1 MSVGSEI
8 QEKIGKYIAH
18 ARQAIAT
25 GKLVLA
31 HEDYI
36 TAVNRAYYAIFY
48 AANAL
53 LASKGLERSK
63 HSGVIAAFRQHF
75 VKTGL
80 IEPEFSRFFGAAM
93 DERHAGDYDLEP
105 LDYESASR
113 HLENATIFLER
124 MERALQE
131 TGIQYD

>member
-1 MSVGSEI
+1 MSIEPEI
-8 QEKIGKYIAH
+8 QEKIAKYIAH
-18 ARQAIAT
+18 ARQAVAT

-80 IEPEFSRFFGAAM
+80 MEPEFSDFYGQSM
-93 DERHAGDYDLEP
+93 DERHNA
-105 LDYESASR
+105 DYELEMLSYETAS
-113 HLENATIFLER
+113 ENLDHAERFLRRVE
-124 MERALQE
+124 ELLTEQ
-131 TGIQYD
+131 GLLP